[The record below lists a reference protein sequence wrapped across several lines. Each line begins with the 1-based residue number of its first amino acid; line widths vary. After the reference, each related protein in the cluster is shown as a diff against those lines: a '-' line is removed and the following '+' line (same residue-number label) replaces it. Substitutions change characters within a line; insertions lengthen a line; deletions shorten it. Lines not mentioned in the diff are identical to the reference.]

1 VTPGR
6 TALAAVSA
14 AGAVAVGAAVW
25 GIGIERFLFTVRRH
39 QLAILPEGS
48 PSLTVLHVSDAH
60 MAPWQHR
67 KQHWVARLAEQTQ
80 PDLVINTGDNL
91 GHIDGLS
98 GIRRAFAPLSG
109 VPGFFVHGS
118 NDVNGP
124 AARNPLL
131 YFRGPSRGY
140 HAAEALDTPA
150 MDAYFTEELGWTNLN
165 NTAAVIEAGGVRLG
179 GFGVSDAH
187 RDWDDLPALPAA
199 IAATQRRGP
208 FRRAAP
214 APDLMLGVTHAPYR
228 RILDRFIELGA
239 DAIFAGHTHGG
250 QVRIPFSPSAIV
262 ANCDI
267 PLDQARG
274 LSGWSTGGRRVPL
287 NVSAG
292 LGHSI
297 YAPVRF
303 GCRPEASV
311 LTLHARPRAEQS
323 LDSSRRGSAR

>member
-1 VTPGR
+1 MTRPH
-6 TALAAVSA
+6 AAFTTL
-14 AGAVAVGAAVW
+14 GLVGAAGLAATVW
-25 GIGIERFLFTVRRH
+25 GVGIERYLFTRRAH
-39 QLAILPEGS
+39 TLAVLPPGS
-48 PSLTVLHVSDAH
+48 PSLTVLHLSDAH

-67 KQHWVARLAEQTQ
+67 KQRWIARLAEQAR

-91 GHIDGLS
+91 GHADGLA
-98 GIRRAFAPLSG
+98 GIRTAFAPLRG

-118 NDVNGP
+118 NDVVGP
-124 AARNPLL
+124 SARNPLR
-131 YFRGPSRGY
+131 YFQGPSGQRRDV
-140 HAAEALDTPA
+140 ETLDTEA
-150 MDAYFTEELGWTNLN
+150 MDHFFAEELGWHSLN
-165 NTAAVIEAGGVRLG
+165 NRIDDVTIAGCRIL

-187 RDWDDLPALPAA
+187 REWDRLDVLPALLEAQGGA
-199 IAATQRRGP
+199 
-208 FRRAAP
+208 
-214 APDLMLGVTHAPYR
+214 DLRLGVTHAPYR
-228 RILDRFIELGA
+228 RILDGFLDLGA

-250 QVRIPFSPSAIV
+250 QVRVPFSRSALV

-274 LSGWSTGGRRVPL
+274 LSTWTHAGHSAPL

-311 LTLHARPRAEQS
+311 ITLVARTDT
-323 LDSSRRGSAR
+323 DSI